1 MDRDTLVTKA
11 VKYLNDK
18 FTDENQCCEEYV
30 VAWVDAVLLFHKHA
44 KANTCC
50 SDALVSVQHF
60 ILAESSDEAYKVRKN
75 AMFGNLNEVRN
86 KGFES
91 RFSHNVKICETY
103 KDAYERTESEYE
115 FNFKTRRYA
124 SYDSFRQVRTR
135 RLKKKK
141 E

>member
-1 MDRDTLVTKA
+1 MDRDALVTKA
-11 VKYLNDK
+11 VKHLNDK
-18 FTDENQCCEEYV
+18 FADKNKCCEEFV
-30 VAWVDAVLLFHKHA
+30 VAWVDAVLLFNKST
-44 KANTCC
+44 KANNCC
-50 SDALVSVQHF
+50 SDALDSVQHF
-60 ILAESSDEAYKVRKN
+60 ILSESSGEAYKVRKN

-91 RFSHNVKICETY
+91 RFSYNVKLCETY
-103 KDAYERTESEYE
+103 KDAYERTEQEYE
-115 FNFKTRRYA
+115 SNFKTRRYA